1 MTTTTLRAVLAA
13 TGLALLVGCTTTSL
27 ETKAQLPPPLL
38 EQLPVRVGIHFSDE
52 FSKYV
57 HKETRGSIDYEV
69 NLGPAHVTNLDWL
82 LKAMFR
88 EIVHVDDPTRVSGIS
103 PPLAF
108 VLEPKFE
115 EYSFLT
121 PKDVAG
127 EAFIVTIRYLLTVYD
142 GSGARV
148 DSFTFTGYGR
158 EKARTL
164 ASKEP
169 LALATQRAM
178 RDAGAKVAVELTD
191 QDSVRLLLR
200 GAGSPLPASP
210 PAPPEVLKVPS
221 AQPSAPG
228 ASAPAGQ
235 QPQEDKPEEVKPQE
249 DKPKEEESPS
259 AARRRPRNR
268 RHQVQ
273 APDGGFSSSLRRRGL
288 RPVAV
293 ARASSRS
300 ASHPAAPSPGR
311 IPCTTRW

>member
-1 MTTTTLRAVLAA
+1 MTMTFLRAALAA
-13 TGLALLVGCTTTSL
+13 ACLGLLAACTTTSL

-38 EQLPVRVGIHFSDE
+38 EQLPVRVGVHYSQE
-52 FSKYV
+52 FRNYV

-69 NLGPAHVTNLDWL
+69 TLGAAHVTNLDWL

-88 EIVHVDDPTRVSGIS
+88 EIVHVDDPARVGGVQ

-127 EAFIVTIRYLLTVYD
+127 EAFIVTIRYLLTLYD
-142 GSGARV
+142 SGGARV
-148 DSFTFTGYGR
+148 DSFAFTGYGR

-169 LALATQRAM
+169 LAVATQRAM

-191 QDSVRLLLR
+191 QDAVRLLLR

-210 PAPPEVLKVPS
+210 PQPPEVLRAP
-221 AQPSAPG
+221 AQQPSAPG
-228 ASAPAGQ
+228 AVATPEAD
-235 QPQEDKPEEVKPQE
+235 PQATSPPEVKPEEEVPPEAKPDDEAPATPTPQQQPPAE
-249 DKPKEEESPS
+249 SPAAEESPPS
-259 AARRRPRNR
+259 GSGAA
-268 RHQVQ
+268 
-273 APDGGFSSSLRRRGL
+273 
-288 RPVAV
+288 
-293 ARASSRS
+293 
-300 ASHPAAPSPGR
+300 
-311 IPCTTRW
+311 

>member
-1 MTTTTLRAVLAA
+1 MTATLLRAALAA
-13 TGLALLVGCTTTSL
+13 TCLGLLAACTTTSL
-27 ETKAQLPPPLL
+27 DTKAQLPPPLL
-38 EQLPVRVGIHFSDE
+38 EQLPVRVGVHYSDE
-52 FSKYV
+52 FRNYV

-69 NLGPAHVTNLDWL
+69 TLGAAHVTNLDWL

-88 EIVHVDDPTRVSGIS
+88 EIVHVDDPTRVGGIR

-127 EAFIVTIRYLLTVYD
+127 EAFIVTIRYLLTLYD
-142 GSGARV
+142 SGGARV

-169 LALATQRAM
+169 LAVATQRAM

-191 QDSVRLLLR
+191 QDAVRLLLR

-210 PAPPEVLKVPS
+210 PQPPAVLKVPS
-221 AQPSAPG
+221 EKPSAPG
-228 ASAPAGQ
+228 ASAAPVAPPPDAPPAGA
-235 QPQEDKPEEVKPQE
+235 KPQE
-249 DKPKEEESPS
+249 EPPSDQKPQGEPPAEDGPQDPPPPDEESAPREEPPPS
-259 AARRRPRNR
+259 GSGAA
-268 RHQVQ
+268 
-273 APDGGFSSSLRRRGL
+273 A
-288 RPVAV
+288 
-293 ARASSRS
+293 
-300 ASHPAAPSPGR
+300 
-311 IPCTTRW
+311 

>member
-1 MTTTTLRAVLAA
+1 MMITTPLRAALAA
-13 TGLALLVGCTTTSL
+13 SCLGLIVGCTTTSL

-38 EQLPVRVGIHFSDE
+38 EQLPVRVGIHYSEE

-69 NLGPAHVTNLDWL
+69 SLGPAHVTNLDWL

-88 EIVHVDDPTRVSGIS
+88 EIVHVDDPTRVASIS

-127 EAFIVTIRYLLTVYD
+127 EAFIVTIRYLLTLYD

-158 EKARTL
+158 EKAQTL
-164 ASKEP
+164 SSKEP
-169 LALATQRAM
+169 LALATQHAM

-191 QDSVRLLLR
+191 QDSVRLLLH

-210 PAPPEVLKVPS
+210 PAPPEVLQAPS
-221 AQPSAPG
+221 QQPAAPG
-228 ASAPAGQ
+228 ASAPA
-235 QPQEDKPEEVKPQE
+235 EEKPQE
-249 DKPKEEESPS
+249 DLPP
-259 AARRRPRNR
+259 ATP
-268 RHQVQ
+268 
-273 APDGGFSSSLRRRGL
+273 
-288 RPVAV
+288 PVAE
-293 ARASSRS
+293 
-300 ASHPAAPSPGR
+300 PPPSGA
-311 IPCTTRW
+311 

>member
-1 MTTTTLRAVLAA
+1 MTMTFMRATLVAFCLGFLAA
-13 TGLALLVGCTTTSL
+13 CTTTSL

-38 EQLPVRVGIHFSDE
+38 EQLPVRVGIHYSEE
-52 FSKYV
+52 FRNYV
-57 HKETRGSIDYEV
+57 HKETRGSIDYAV
-69 NLGPAHVTNLDWL
+69 TLGPAHVTNLDWL

-88 EIVHVDDPTRVSGIS
+88 EIVHVDDPTRVASIR

-142 GSGARV
+142 GGGARV

-169 LALATQRAM
+169 LAIATQRAM

-191 QDSVRLLLR
+191 QDAVRLLLR
-200 GAGSPLPASP
+200 GAGSPLPVSP
-210 PAPPEVLKVPS
+210 PAPPEVLQAPS
-221 AQPSAPG
+221 EQPSAPG
-228 ASAPAGQ
+228 ASPPEAG
-235 QPQEDKPEEVKPQE
+235 PEPE
-249 DKPKEEESPS
+249 
-259 AARRRPRNR
+259 
-268 RHQVQ
+268 
-273 APDGGFSSSLRRRGL
+273 
-288 RPVAV
+288 
-293 ARASSRS
+293 
-300 ASHPAAPSPGR
+300 PSPPAETPVPEPEPSGAAA
-311 IPCTTRW
+311 